1 MNALE
6 TEKSIAQGFLHPIL
20 SNFVEWIHDKLEEN
34 QIRNVL
40 FLSREG
46 VLIKQFFDKKYKDKF
61 NSVHLE
67 VSRRSITVPNIRNES
82 DIKKLIYNKS
92 TRFMMLDEML
102 LYRFGLKV
110 ALAKNYN
117 LAFLKKEECFELVKP
132 YINDILNNAEMERS
146 NFTNYLKKTNSLN
159 SNCAVIDLG
168 YNGSIQS
175 QLKMLSHYENLGMII
190 QGFYLATFTGITK
203 NLDKNE
209 YDSFLF
215 REIDKDQE
223 LDLSFFTSNTVLL
236 EYIFSSGSSSVE
248 NYDTKGNAVY
258 YEPERKIE
266 KRDYIHQYAI
276 TYQNEAYFSRSELVK
291 MMKDFISNPPNDV
304 CHFFSNID
312 IDDRFGGNA
321 TRYIICQNR
330 SIFMLNYLQSEWK
343 VGYKKISIFRNF
355 DYIWALL
362 EKYEELDYRFFFYR
376 KKIYR
381 KFDKLLPKSFL
392 Y

>member
-20 SNFVEWIHDKLEEN
+20 SNFVEWIHDRLEEN

-67 VSRRSITVPNIRNES
+67 ISRRSITVPNIRNES

-132 YINDILNNAEMERS
+132 YINDILNNAEIERS

-175 QLKMLSHYENLGMII
+175 QLKLLSHYEDLGMTIK
-190 QGFYLATFTGITK
+190 GFYLATFIGITK
-203 NLDKNE
+203 NLNKNE

-215 REIDKDQE
+215 REIDKDKE
-223 LDLSFFTSNTVLL
+223 LNLSFFTSNTVLL

-248 NYDTKGNAVY
+248 KYDIQGNAVY
-258 YEPERKIE
+258 YEHERKIE
-266 KRDYIHQYAI
+266 KRDSIHQYAV
-276 TYQNEAYFSRSELVK
+276 TYQNDAYFSRLELTK
-291 MMKDFISNPPNDV
+291 MMQDFILNPHGDV
-304 CHFFSNID
+304 CYFFSNID

-321 TRYIICQNR
+321 TRYIICQKR

-343 VGYKKISIFRNF
+343 VGYKKTSIFRNF

-376 KKIYR
+376 KKVYR
-381 KFDKLLPKSFL
+381 KFNKLLPKSFL